1 MTFRAIGTGLYY
13 ANSLF
18 RLSSPR
24 EVLSFRAL
32 SPLGRLRLG
41 LLPLVARLHN
51 SWEKLDDVT
60 AAEWLGRV
68 CGREVLEL
76 VWKPLL
82 RGKFGEYAE
91 QVSAAWFWSKLRL
104 RGSSR
109 DRTGHERLVYF
120 RGGFAA
126 VADAL
131 IDAIERAG
139 GRVVLGQPATAL
151 HASAGR
157 ITGVT
162 AGQITYPAD
171 GIIITTA
178 LPVAADLMQGIIA
191 DKELEQL
198 RRIRYLANRC
208 IVLELDRA
216 LSSLYWINVNDP
228 GFPFVGVIEHTNF
241 ADAADYGDRH
251 IVYLSR
257 YSRTTM
263 LSCRSG

>member
-1 MTFRAIGTGLYY
+1 M
-13 ANSLF
+13 
-18 RLSSPR
+18 
-24 EVLSFRAL
+24 
-32 SPLGRLRLG
+32 
-41 LLPLVARLHN
+41 
-51 SWEKLDDVT
+51 
-60 AAEWLGRV
+60 
-68 CGREVLEL
+68 
-76 VWKPLL
+76 
-82 RGKFGEYAE
+82 
-91 QVSAAWFWSKLRL
+91 
-104 RGSSR
+104 
-109 DRTGHERLVYF
+109 ERLVYF

-139 GRVVLGQPATAL
+139 GRVALGQPATAL

-171 GIIITTA
+171 GVIITTA
-178 LPVAADLMQGIIA
+178 RPVAADLMQGIIA

-198 RRIRYLANRC
+198 RRIRYLANRY

-257 YSRTTM
+257 YCPHNDAFMSLGVERRNR
-263 LSCRSG
+263 LRDR